1 MDKEQ
6 LDLLKKVETLTSHL
20 NRLFNEKGRFVFSRY
35 PLTFALLVVFG
46 ATLVSQGMKDLLLQI
61 YFFQNKPLV
70 MLISGIVILII
81 TGTLYRKLNK

>member
-6 LDLLKKVETLTSHL
+6 LDLLKKVETLTSNL

-61 YFFQNKPLV
+61 HFFQNKPLA
-70 MLISGIVILII
+70 MLISGILVLII